1 MAGLIRSLTMEAQQ
15 ILDFWFNEATP
26 EQWFKKDT
34 QFDDLIRRRF
44 LKVWEQAAAG
54 ECFSWRAHIGGRL
67 AEILVLDQFSRNLW
81 RGDARSFAQDP
92 MALVLAQEAVKTPDY
107 LQLPPVQ
114 RKFVLMP
121 YMHSESGLI
130 HQQAELLFKG
140 LDESTEDFERRH
152 KAIIDRFGR
161 YPHRNEILGRH
172 STPEE
177 AEFLLQPGSAF

>member
-1 MAGLIRSLTMEAQQ
+1 MEAQQ

-54 ECFSWRAHIGGRL
+54 ECSSWRAHIGGRL

-107 LQLPPVQ
+107 LQLPP
-114 RKFVLMP
+114 
-121 YMHSESGLI
+121 
-130 HQQAELLFKG
+130 
-140 LDESTEDFERRH
+140 
-152 KAIIDRFGR
+152 
-161 YPHRNEILGRH
+161 
-172 STPEE
+172 
-177 AEFLLQPGSAF
+177 GSAQVCADAVYAFRIRTDPSAGGTVV

>member
-54 ECFSWRAHIGGRL
+54 ECSSWRAHIGGRL

-92 MALVLAQEAVKTPDY
+92 MALELAQ
-107 LQLPPVQ
+107 
-114 RKFVLMP
+114 
-121 YMHSESGLI
+121 
-130 HQQAELLFKG
+130 
-140 LDESTEDFERRH
+140 
-152 KAIIDRFGR
+152 
-161 YPHRNEILGRH
+161 
-172 STPEE
+172 
-177 AEFLLQPGSAF
+177 

>member
-1 MAGLIRSLTMEAQQ
+1 MAGLIRRLTMEAQQ

-54 ECFSWRAHIGGRL
+54 ECFSWRVHIGGRL

-121 YMHSESGLI
+121 YMHSESALI

-140 LDESTEDFERRH
+140 
-152 KAIIDRFGR
+152 
-161 YPHRNEILGRH
+161 
-172 STPEE
+172 
-177 AEFLLQPGSAF
+177 